1 MILIISFKGK
11 NNSKNTID
19 FKGSLGFLKSIRDGD
34 TALAKGKENQK
45 KTFKSEL
52 IEIVRGG
59 HKSREQGST
68 IENIKILYE
77 SREKVISWF
86 ADYSAFESEA
96 KYESSY
102 GKTLKILD
110 SEQIF

>member
-1 MILIISFKGK
+1 MIQHQQ
-11 NNSKNTID
+11 
-19 FKGSLGFLKSIRDGD
+19 
-34 TALAKGKENQK
+34 KEKKIK

-59 HKSREQGST
+59 HKSREQGSA

-77 SREKVISWF
+77 SREKVISCF

-96 KYESSY
+96 KYEPIY
-102 GKTLKILD
+102 GKRLKILD
-110 SEQIF
+110 SKQIF